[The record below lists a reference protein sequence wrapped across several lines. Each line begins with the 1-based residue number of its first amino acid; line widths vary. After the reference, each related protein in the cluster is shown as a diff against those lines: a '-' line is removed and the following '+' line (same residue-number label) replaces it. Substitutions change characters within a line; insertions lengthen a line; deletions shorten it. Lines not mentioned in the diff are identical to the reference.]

1 MIAIRRWAVAGI
13 PCIYLLYLPVQ
24 SLLLPNLAG
33 RGLELLALGI
43 YLLAGI
49 PTLLLY
55 SGIRIPL
62 FQAVINVI
70 LVSLIPI
77 LVIEQRHLSNS
88 SELGGWMVMGITV
101 ILTAT
106 AVRQH
111 SLLAVLGLVMLLA
124 QVGLEYGL
132 EGFISYGLVGAM
144 VFVLAGLGVSR
155 GIRRAN
161 LESDKYRDQ
170 ESATLAR
177 IASIEAA
184 EIARKE
190 RLQEVLSSAV
200 PMLEKIAKA
209 TEPLSDD
216 EKQDAVKLELSLR
229 DEIRGKGLLTKELRE
244 EISRLRNLGV
254 AVAVLD
260 EGGMD
265 DLSLEE
271 KKAIIDR
278 AIKELQV
285 VVAGKVTL
293 RSPKAET
300 FKLTV
305 VASLPGQ
312 AIPVLNLK
320 L

>member
-1 MIAIRRWAVAGI
+1 MIAIRRWIVAGI
-13 PCIYLLYLPVQ
+13 PFVYLLYLPVQ

-43 YLLAGI
+43 YLFSGI

-55 SGIRIPL
+55 SGLKIPL
-62 FQAVINVI
+62 MQAITNVV
-70 LVSLIPI
+70 LVSLIPT
-77 LVIEQRHLSNS
+77 LVIEQRHLSQN

-111 SLLAVLGLVMLLA
+111 PFFAVLGLVMLLV

-144 VFVLAGLGVSR
+144 VFVLAGLGVSG
-155 GIRRAN
+155 GIRKAN
-161 LESDKYRDQ
+161 HESDKYRDQ

-184 EIARKE
+184 ELARKE

-200 PMLEKIAKA
+200 PTLEKIAKA
-209 TEPLSDD
+209 SEPLSES
-216 EKQDAVKLELSLR
+216 EKQDAVRLELGLR
-229 DEIRGKGLLTKELRE
+229 DEIRGKGLLTEELRA

-254 AVAVLD
+254 AVALLD

-265 DLSLEE
+265 DLPVER
-271 KKAIIDR
+271 KKEIINR

-285 VVAGKVTL
+285 VVSGKVTL
-293 RSPKAET
+293 RSPRGEK
-300 FKLTV
+300 FRLTV

-312 AIPVLNLK
+312 AIPILNLK

>member
-1 MIAIRRWAVAGI
+1 MIAIRRWIVAGI
-13 PCIYLLYLPVQ
+13 PFVY
-24 SLLLPNLAG
+24 
-33 RGLELLALGI
+33 
-43 YLLAGI
+43 
-49 PTLLLY
+49 LLY
-55 SGIRIPL
+55 SGLKIPL
-62 FQAVINVI
+62 MQAITNVV
-70 LVSLIPI
+70 LVSLIPT
-77 LVIEQRHLSNS
+77 LVIEQRHLSQN

-111 SLLAVLGLVMLLA
+111 PFFAVLGLVMLLV

-144 VFVLAGLGVSR
+144 VFVLAGLGVSG
-155 GIRRAN
+155 GIRKAN
-161 LESDKYRDQ
+161 HESDKYRDQ

-184 EIARKE
+184 ELARKE

-200 PMLEKIAKA
+200 PTLEKIAKA
-209 TEPLSDD
+209 SEPLSES
-216 EKQDAVKLELSLR
+216 EKQDAVRLELGLR
-229 DEIRGKGLLTKELRE
+229 DEIRGKGLLTEEMRA

-254 AVAVLD
+254 AVALLD

-265 DLSLEE
+265 DLPVER
-271 KKAIIDR
+271 KKEIINR

-285 VVAGKVTL
+285 VVSGKVTL
-293 RSPKAET
+293 RSPRGEK
-300 FKLTV
+300 FRLTV

-312 AIPVLNLK
+312 AIPILNLK

>member
-1 MIAIRRWAVAGI
+1 MIAIRRWIVAGI
-13 PCIYLLYLPVQ
+13 PFVYLLYLPVQ

-43 YLLAGI
+43 YLFSGI

-55 SGIRIPL
+55 SGLKIPL
-62 FQAVINVI
+62 MQAITNVV
-70 LVSLIPI
+70 LVSLIPT
-77 LVIEQRHLSNS
+77 LVIEQRHLSQN

-111 SLLAVLGLVMLLA
+111 PFFAVLGLVMLLV

-144 VFVLAGLGVSR
+144 VFVLAGLGVSG
-155 GIRRAN
+155 GIRKAN
-161 LESDKYRDQ
+161 HESDKYRDQ

-184 EIARKE
+184 ELARKE

-200 PMLEKIAKA
+200 PTLEKIAKA
-209 TEPLSDD
+209 SEPLSES
-216 EKQDAVKLELSLR
+216 EKQDAVRLELGLR
-229 DEIRGKGLLTKELRE
+229 DEIRGKGLLTEELRA

-254 AVAVLD
+254 AVALLD

-265 DLSLEE
+265 DLPVER
-271 KKAIIDR
+271 KKEIINR

-285 VVAGKVTL
+285 VVSGKVTL
-293 RSPKAET
+293 RSPRGEK
-300 FKLTV
+300 FRLTV